1 MTLKIKFI
9 FALLLVLFISN
20 TIIAQDFWKKIDNNS
35 YAQKKEIH
43 KIKNFPEAY
52 KLASLDLISF
62 QNYVDNKTSEQR
74 ITLPNTNGT
83 FSEFSIKESSNFN
96 IELAKKFPTIKSYA
110 AQGIDD
116 PTAVAKISIGTDGLH
131 AIIFS
136 GNESTI
142 YIDPYSKDN
151 KDYIV
156 YNRSSLVNKNSEFK
170 CEVEQ
175 ASNAVINQQNLSR
188 NANDGLLRT
197 FRLAIVCSGE
207 YAQFHL
213 TRQDVS
219 STATDIVKKAAVLS
233 AINTSMTRI
242 NGVFEKDLGVHMEL
256 VANNEEIIF
265 LDADNDSISDGS
277 AGAMI
282 GEVQSICDA
291 SIGDENYDIGHIFS
305 IGGSGLAGLGV
316 VCRTGQKARGVTG
329 ISTPVGDPYDIDYV
343 SHEMGHQFGA
353 NHTQN
358 NDCNRNDSTAVEP
371 GSASTIMGYAGICA
385 PNVQN
390 KSDDH
395 FHTVSITEMWNTIQS
410 SATCAVVF
418 DTSNEAPTADAG
430 DDFNIPK
437 STPFVLRGAATDADG
452 TSSLTYNW
460 EQVDAEVATM
470 SPLPT
475 NTEGPMFRSLRSKSS
490 PDRYMPDLSTIV
502 SGNTSSTWE
511 VLPSVPRDLNFSFL
525 VRDNN
530 AGGGNTARDNVKVTV
545 TDAEA
550 FMVTSQSTNTTLYT
564 GSSRAITW
572 VKGTTD
578 LAPINCENVNIKLS
592 IDGGLTFPIILKEN
606 TPNDGTED
614 IIVPNSAT
622 TSARVLVEA
631 VNNIFY
637 NVNASNFTIDAT
649 TPTFLVNNTS
659 GEKGVC
665 NFGNESASY
674 NLNLDFVNGFSESVS
689 LTASGQPSGA
699 SVVFSPAT
707 VNSDENVVMTVTNLD
722 GATAQ
727 MYTINVQATSKTL
740 TQSANVNLN
749 LSGQVASLLTLVSPE
764 NGVINT
770 SLTQTLSWNEDS
782 NATSYDIE
790 IASDANF
797 TNLLYSDNVTVNY
810 YVPANLIEATL
821 YYWRVIAKNNCSESN
836 YSSTF
841 SFTTI
846 TCTACLSKGNTSSE
860 ISTTLVN
867 FHEINNAST
876 KEGGYSDYKMLS
888 TTVKPNEVHN
898 LSVNTNTDGFN
909 RVQVKAWVDWNQNCS
924 FDDVGEEYDL
934 GFSFFT
940 NNKPTDIGSLSITI
954 PSNAN
959 FGSTVMRVSTKFTSA
974 SNLVYPTSCELD
986 FDGEV
991 EDYTIII
998 EGATAS
1004 IEEVAFEGF
1013 NLFPNPTKGAFTL
1026 NFKLVNTDKVS
1037 VQLYDV
1043 RGILITEKNY
1053 YNTVTNF
1060 SESIFFKEASSGL
1073 YLLKVIN
1080 GALQTTRKLIIK

>member
-1 MTLKIKFI
+1 MKLKKNFLFTLLIT
-9 FALLLVLFISN
+9 LFISN
-20 TIIAQDFWKKIDNNS
+20 IITAQDFWKKIDNNS
-35 YAQKKEIH
+35 YSQKKELH
-43 KIKNFPEAY
+43 KRKNFPEAY
-52 KLASLDLISF
+52 KLASLDLFNF
-62 QNYVDNKTSEQR
+62 QNYLDNKTSEQR
-74 ITLPNTNGT
+74 IALPNTNGT
-83 FSEFSIKESSNFN
+83 FSEFRIKESSNFN

-116 PTAVAKISIGTDGLH
+116 PTAVAKISIGSDGLH

-151 KDYIV
+151 NDYIV
-156 YNRSSLVNKNSEFK
+156 YNRSSLVKKNSDFK
-170 CEVEQ
+170 CEVEE
-175 ASNAVINQQNLSR
+175 ASNAIISQQNFSR
-188 NANDGLLRT
+188 NANDGKLRT

-213 TRQDVS
+213 TRQGVA
-219 STATDIVKKAAVLS
+219 STATEVVKKAAVLS

-265 LDADNDSISDGS
+265 LDADNDNISDGS
-277 AGAMI
+277 AGTMI
-282 GEVQSICDA
+282 SEVQSICDA

-305 IGGSGLAGLGV
+305 VGGSGLAGLGV

-329 ISTPVGDPYDIDYV
+329 IATPVGDPYDIDYV

-358 NDCNRNDSTAVEP
+358 NGCNRNNSTAVEP

-390 KSDDH
+390 NSDDH
-395 FHTVSITEMWNTIQS
+395 FHAVSITEMWNTIQS

-418 DTSNEAPTADAG
+418 DTSNEAPTADGGG
-430 DDFNIPK
+430 DFYIPK

-470 SPLPT
+470 SPVST

-490 PDRYMPDLSTIV
+490 PDRYMPDLSTIIG
-502 SGNTSSTWE
+502 GNISSTWE

-530 AGGGNTARDNVKVTV
+530 AGGGNTARDNVKITV

-550 FMVTSQSTNTTLYT
+550 FTVTSQSTNATLYT

-572 VKGTTD
+572 VKGSTD
-578 LAPINCENVNIKLS
+578 VAPINCANVNIKLS
-592 IDGGLTFPIILKEN
+592 IDGGLTFPIMLKEN
-606 TPNDGTED
+606 TPNDGAEN
-614 IIVPNSAT
+614 IVVPNRAT

-631 VNNIFY
+631 ANNIFY
-637 NVNASNFTIDAT
+637 NVNASNFAIDAT

-659 GEKGVC
+659 GEQDVC

-674 NLNLDFVNGFSESVS
+674 NFYLDFVNGFSESVS

-699 SVVFSPAT
+699 SVTFSPAT
-707 VNSDENVVMTVTNLD
+707 VSNAGNVVMTVTNID

-727 MYTINVQATSKTL
+727 MYTINVQATSTTL
-740 TQSANVNLN
+740 TQSTNVNLN
-749 LSGQVASLLTLVSPE
+749 LSGQVTSLLTLVAPA
-764 NGVINT
+764 NGSVNT

-797 TNLLYSDNVTVNY
+797 ENLLYSDNITVNY
-810 YVPANLIEATL
+810 YAPANLIEAAV
-821 YYWRVIAKNNCSESN
+821 YYWRVKAKNSCSESN

-846 TCTACLSKGNTSSE
+846 TCTVCLSNGDASSE

-876 KEGGYSDYKMLS
+876 KEGGYSDYRTLS
-888 TTVKPNEVHN
+888 TTVKPNEVHD
-898 LSVNTNTDGFN
+898 LSVNTKTDGFN
-909 RVQVKAWVDWNQNCS
+909 RVQVKAWIDWNQNCS
-924 FDDVGEEYDL
+924 FDDAGEEYDL

-940 NNKPTDIGSLSITI
+940 NNEPTDIGSLSITI

-959 FGSTVMRVSTKFTSA
+959 FGSTVMRVSTKYTSA
-974 SNLVYPTSCELD
+974 SNLVYPTSCETA

-991 EDYTIII
+991 EDYTINVQD
-998 EGATAS
+998 ATAS
-1004 IEEVAFEGF
+1004 LEDFSFAGF
-1013 NLFPNPTKGAFTL
+1013 NLYPNPTKGEFTL
-1026 NFKLVNTDKVS
+1026 NLEVINTAKVS

-1043 RGILITEKNY
+1043 RGRLIDEKEY
-1053 YNTVTNF
+1053 YNTNTNF
-1060 SESIFFKEASSGL
+1060 SERILFEEASAGL
-1073 YLLKVIN
+1073 YLLKVTN
-1080 GALQTTRKLIIK
+1080 GSKQTTRKLMIR

>member
-52 KLASLDLISF
+52 KLASLDLFNF
-62 QNYVDNKTSEQR
+62 QKYLDNKTSEQI

-151 KDYIV
+151 NDYIV
-156 YNRSSLVNKNSEFK
+156 YNRSSLVKKNSEFK

-175 ASNAVINQQNLSR
+175 ASNAVISQQNFSR
-188 NANDGLLRT
+188 NANDGMLRT

-213 TRQDVS
+213 TRQDVP

-265 LDADNDSISDGS
+265 LDADNDNISDGS
-277 AGAMI
+277 AGTMI
-282 GEVQSICDA
+282 SEVQSICDA

-316 VCRTGQKARGVTG
+316 VCITGQKARGVTG

-490 PDRYMPDLSTIV
+490 PDRYMPDLSTII
-502 SGNTSSTWE
+502 SGNISSTWE

-530 AGGGNTARDNVKVTV
+530 AGGGNTARDNVKVTI

-550 FMVTSQSTNTTLYT
+550 FMVTSQSTNATLYT

-578 LAPINCENVNIKLS
+578 LAPINCANVNIKLS
-592 IDGGLTFPIILKEN
+592 IDGGLTFPIMLKEN
-606 TPNDGTED
+606 TPNDGIED

-622 TSARVLVEA
+622 TSARILVEA
-631 VNNIFY
+631 ANNIFY

-649 TPTFLVNNTS
+649 TSTFLVNNTS
-659 GEKGVC
+659 GEQGVC

-727 MYTINVQATSKTL
+727 MYTINVQATSTTL
-740 TQSANVNLN
+740 TKSANVNLN
-749 LSGQVASLLTLVSPE
+749 LTEQVASLLTLVSPV

-790 IASDANF
+790 IASDVNF

-810 YVPANLIEATL
+810 YVPANLIEDTL
-821 YYWRVIAKNNCSESN
+821 YYWRVVAKNNCSESN

-846 TCTACLSKGNTSSE
+846 TCNTCISFGETSYAT
-860 ISTTLVN
+860 STTLVQFN
-867 FHEINNAST
+867 TINNISE
-876 KEGGYSDYKMLS
+876 KPSGYGDY
-888 TTVKPNEVHN
+888 TAINTVVKLNESHD
-898 LSVNTNTDGFN
+898 LTVNVNTDGSY
-909 RVQVKAWVDWNQNCS
+909 RVQVKAWIDWNQNCS
-924 FDDVGEEYDL
+924 FDDDGEEYDL
-934 GFSFFT
+934 GFAYNT
-940 NNKPTDIGSLSITI
+940 TDDPTDLSPLSITV
-954 PSNAN
+954 PSGAN
-959 FGSTVMRVSTKFTSA
+959 IGNTVMRVSSRYTNSTIT
-974 SNLVYPTSCELD
+974 YPSSCMEG

-991 EDYTIII
+991 EDYTIIV
-998 EGATAS
+998 EDVTAS
-1004 IEEVAFEGF
+1004 IEDFSFNGF
-1013 NLFPNPTKGAFTL
+1013 NIYPNPTKGTFTL
-1026 NFKLVNTDKVS
+1026 NLEVVNTAKVS

-1043 RGILITEKNY
+1043 RGRLIGEKNY
-1053 YNTVTNF
+1053 FNTNINF
-1060 SESIFFKEASSGL
+1060 SESVFFEKAGTGL
-1073 YLLKVIN
+1073 YLVKITN
-1080 GALQTTRKLIIK
+1080 GNKQTTRKILIK